1 MVNPAQEEF
10 DYPSLKVLTINNHK
24 GGVGKTSLSKI
35 ITEYFLNKGKRVL
48 GVDIDPQCNFSARF
62 VEMRDDGSPPI
73 HPEFN
78 ADDPDWDDLPYPPP
92 GYWSIS
98 ELFKI
103 GYVEPYS
110 TQYQNLKFIPSHKT
124 ELQEF
129 LDQVEKI
136 NREED
141 IVNLMRTIFLDEYY
155 QDEIDVVVIDT
166 PPQASSLTASAVRA
180 ATHLL
185 IPTEMQEDSVSGMA
199 DMAQLWETENR
210 SRIGDRLNLVG
221 VLPTKYDKSSAAQR
235 NTYDD
240 LNAEGSY
247 FSDKLITPPMRYL
260 QTYANSSSTYA
271 NPQSLFEMHDKTPAK
286 IEAEQFC
293 DVIYKRV
300 FSDER

>member
-1 MVNPAQEEF
+1 MTEKND

-35 ITEYFLNKGKRVL
+35 ITEYFLRKGKRVL
-48 GVDIDPQCNFSARF
+48 GVDIDPQCNYSARF
-62 VEMRDDGSPPI
+62 IEMDSSGSPPI
-73 HPEFN
+73 HPNFDPE
-78 ADDPDWDDLPYPPP
+78 DPDWDTLKYPPP

-110 TQYQNLKFIPSHKT
+110 TQYENLKFIPSHKT

-136 NREED
+136 NREEEV
-141 IVNLMRTIFLDEYY
+141 INLMRIIFMDEYY
-155 QDEIDVVVIDT
+155 QEEIDVVVIDT

-185 IPTEMQEDSVSGMA
+185 IPTEMQEDSVLGMA

-210 SRIGDRLNLVG
+210 HRLGARLNLVG
-221 VLPTKYDKSSAAQR
+221 ILPTKYDKTSAAQR
-235 NTYDD
+235 NT
-240 LNAEGSY
+240 LEGLMDEKGY
-247 FSDKLITPPMRYL
+247 FHDKLISPPMRYL

-271 NPQSLFEMHDKTPAK
+271 NPQSLFEMHDNTAAK
-286 IEAEQFC
+286 IEAEKFC
-293 DVIYKRV
+293 EVIFQRG
-300 FSDER
+300 FNDE